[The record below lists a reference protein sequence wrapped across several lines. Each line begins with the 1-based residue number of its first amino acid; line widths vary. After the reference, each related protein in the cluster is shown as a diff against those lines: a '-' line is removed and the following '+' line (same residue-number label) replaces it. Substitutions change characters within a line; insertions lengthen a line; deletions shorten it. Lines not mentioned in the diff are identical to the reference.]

1 MARIDETV
9 KVMMLK
15 GERGAGIQKIDKT
28 ASSGLMDTYTATF
41 SDGGTSNFYVSN
53 GEKGEKGD
61 KGDKGDAGITV
72 PMAGLFS
79 LGVDSD
85 GNLTA
90 YYNDAGTAPEFEY
103 DKTTGNI
110 YYIIEEG

>member
-28 ASSGLMDTYTATF
+28 ASSGLVDTYTATF

-61 KGDKGDAGITV
+61 KGDAGITV

-85 GNLTA
+85 GNLIA
-90 YYNDAGTAPEFEY
+90 SYNDAGTAPEFEY
-103 DKTTGNI
+103 DKETGNI